1 MTRLKIGDTPRRTE
15 DTRFLTGKGCYID
28 DMVLDGMVHAVI
40 VRSPHAHAEIAGID
54 SAEALALPGVL
65 TILTGADQAAAGI
78 QPLQPYEQVNVYN
91 NKPFVF
97 PTQYPLAI
105 DRVRYA
111 GEPVAVVVAETRDQ
125 ALDAA
130 ETLWVDYNALPAVT
144 DVQSAIAADPANI
157 CLQWQTGDPAGVAAA
172 MASAAHVTKLK
183 IHNHRIIT
191 NSMEPRGAIGVYD
204 EASSRYTMYLSAQ
217 SIHMARDRAAM
228 SLGVEPSRVR
238 FVAPD
243 VGGGF
248 GVKNFIYPEH
258 VLLPWAA
265 RATGRP
271 VKWIN
276 GRSEGFV
283 SDHQARDHT
292 AEAAL
297 ALDADG
303 NFLALHIA
311 GWGNLGAYL
320 SGSIGRLHTEQY
332 ATLPG
337 GPYTIPAVL
346 LDIGA
351 GFSNTVPVGVSRGP
365 GFAESANITER
376 LIDRAAAE
384 MGLDRVELR
393 RRNLARAW
401 PYTNA
406 VGHEIDS
413 GKFPENFD
421 AAIAKAREG
430 FDARLRDAE
439 SRGRCRGLGF
449 AYHMKGTFG
458 VPEENVELRFG
469 EDDYVTFTTGT
480 QSIGQGHETT
490 FPQLVSDLLGV
501 PFERIRYRQGD
512 TDLIPKGGG
521 HGSSR
526 ATYMGGTAT
535 FKAVEWIVERGKRTA
550 ARVLE
555 AAEADI
561 VFRDGR
567 FDIAG
572 TDRGLGIM
580 EVARHAREEDGKGLD
595 RLQDFTREALTF
607 PNGCHVAEVEVD
619 PETGAVTVE
628 AYTAVDD
635 YGTIINPMVVSGQVH
650 GAITQG
656 IGQAL
661 MERGSYDPAS
671 GQLVSGS
678 FMDYS
683 MPRAGDVP
691 SYDVVFNGVP
701 SATNPLG
708 VKGSGEAGAI
718 AGFPAVANAVMD
730 ALAAYGL
737 KGYDGPAS
745 PEIIWRAIANAKGS
759 AA

>member
-1 MTRLKIGDTPRRTE
+1 MAETMTRLKIGDTPRRSE
-15 DTRFLTGKGCYID
+15 DIRFLTGQGCYVD

-40 VRSPHAHAEIAGID
+40 VRSPHAHADIAGID
-54 SAEALALPGVL
+54 AGEAGAMPGVL
-65 TILTGADQAAAGI
+65 AILTGADQPAAGI
-78 QPLQPYEQVNVYN
+78 QPLQPYEQVNVYTSE
-91 NKPFVF
+91 PFNF

-111 GEPVAVVVAETRDQ
+111 GEPVAVVIAETRAQ
-125 ALDAA
+125 AQDAA
-130 ETLWVDYNALPAVT
+130 EVLSVDYNALPAVT
-144 DVQSAIAADPANI
+144 DVTAAVADNPANI
-157 CLQWQTGDPAGVAAA
+157 CLQWQTGDAVAVEAA
-172 MASAAHVTKLK
+172 MAGAAHVTRLK
-183 IHNHRIIT
+183 IYNHRVIT

-204 EASSRYTMYLSAQ
+204 EASGRYTLHLSAQ
-217 SIHMARDRAAM
+217 SIHMSRDKVALA
-228 SLGVEPSRVR
+228 LGVDAARVR

-248 GVKNFIYPEH
+248 GVKNFAYPEQ

-265 RATGRP
+265 RAVGRP

-276 GRSEGFV
+276 TRSEGFV

-346 LDIGA
+346 MDIGA
-351 GFSNTVPVGVSRGP
+351 GFTNTVPIGVTRGP

-384 MGLDRVELR
+384 TGLDRVELR

-413 GKFPENFD
+413 GAFPDNFD
-421 AAIAKAREG
+421 AALAKAREG
-430 FDARLRDAE
+430 FDERRQDAE
-439 SRGRCRGLGF
+439 LRGRRRGLGF

-458 VPEENVELRFG
+458 APEENVELRFG
-469 EDDYVTFTTGT
+469 TDDFVTFTTGT

-490 FPQLVSDLLGV
+490 FPQLVSDLLGI

-550 ARVLE
+550 ARALE
-555 AAEADI
+555 AAED
-561 VFRDGR
+561 
-567 FDIAG
+567 
-572 TDRGLGIM
+572 
-580 EVARHAREEDGKGLD
+580 
-595 RLQDFTREALTF
+595 LT
-607 PNGCHVAEVEVD
+607 NVK
-619 PETGAVTVE
+619 T
-628 AYTAVDD
+628 
-635 YGTIINPMVVSGQVH
+635 
-650 GAITQG
+650 
-656 IGQAL
+656 
-661 MERGSYDPAS
+661 
-671 GQLVSGS
+671 
-678 FMDYS
+678 YS
-683 MPRAGDVP
+683 RP
-691 SYDVVFNGVP
+691 SP
-701 SATNPLG
+701 
-708 VKGSGEAGAI
+708 
-718 AGFPAVANAVMD
+718 
-730 ALAAYGL
+730 
-737 KGYDGPAS
+737 
-745 PEIIWRAIANAKGS
+745 
-759 AA
+759 